1 MGWKEFEVNV
11 TKYLNDNIGFPGIS
25 FINSGGENS
34 NEPDIKV
41 IFNGKNIF
49 SIELKKSKS
58 QSSQFVVINNKNS
71 FIYSEQNRT
80 DPISTEEIIDHMNNN
95 HHYYQSNV
103 EPININLK
111 CDKHLMFDRVINH
124 LKVKSKL
131 IISSDYDDDFNA
143 SKPLSVF
150 HIDEIKQHFI
160 IDGKYRTKRSGSS
173 PARKN
178 DLGFI
183 INETIEKDD
192 RFYLEDPNN
201 LRERYL
207 GTDNFLVL
215 SKKPDQSGLREIR
228 KRGKT
233 MNANV
238 IFTLELKQDS
248 KKHSD
253 LEIIRQLIYQLI

>member
-1 MGWKEFEVNV
+1 M
-11 TKYLNDNIGFPGIS
+11 L
-25 FINSGGENS
+25 
-34 NEPDIKV
+34 
-41 IFNGKNIF
+41 
-49 SIELKKSKS
+49 SK
-58 QSSQFVVINNKNS
+58 
-71 FIYSEQNRT
+71 
-80 DPISTEEIIDHMNNN
+80 M
-95 HHYYQSNV
+95 
-103 EPININLK
+103 L
-111 CDKHLMFDRVINH
+111 
-124 LKVKSKL
+124 
-131 IISSDYDDDFNA
+131 ISS
-143 SKPLSVF
+143 K
-150 HIDEIKQHFI
+150 
-160 IDGKYRTKRSGSS
+160 
-173 PARKN
+173 
-178 DLGFI
+178 
-183 INETIEKDD
+183 TIEKDD

>member
-1 MGWKEFEVNV
+1 M
-11 TKYLNDNIGFPGIS
+11 L
-25 FINSGGENS
+25 
-34 NEPDIKV
+34 
-41 IFNGKNIF
+41 
-49 SIELKKSKS
+49 
-58 QSSQFVVINNKNS
+58 
-71 FIYSEQNRT
+71 
-80 DPISTEEIIDHMNNN
+80 
-95 HHYYQSNV
+95 
-103 EPININLK
+103 
-111 CDKHLMFDRVINH
+111 DRVINH

-143 SKPLSVF
+143 SNPLSVF

-173 PARKN
+173 PARER

-183 INETIEKDD
+183 IKETIKKND
-192 RFYLEDPNN
+192 RFYIEDPNN
-201 LRERYL
+201 NRERYL

-215 SKKPDQSGLREIR
+215 SKKPDKSGLREIR

-253 LEIIRQLIYQLI
+253 LEIIRKLIYQLI